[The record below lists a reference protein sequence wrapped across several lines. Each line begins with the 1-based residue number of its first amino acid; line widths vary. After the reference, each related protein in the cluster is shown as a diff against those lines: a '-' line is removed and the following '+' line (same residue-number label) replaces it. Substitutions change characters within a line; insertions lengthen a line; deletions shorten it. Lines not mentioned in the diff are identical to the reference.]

1 MRLSFFTY
9 EYDRNLIGGAGIYA
23 LELTKWLADYGDLD
37 VYSCEVYGAPPDIFK
52 ADWFGKGHGNVTYLS
67 IPGFLRGHGV
77 LSFFYYAAFQRR
89 ADRADVLLVNDFS
102 LGLRSHPK
110 EPSVQIIH
118 HLPSSEPSP
127 HSLGMQNASNRLLVA
142 MERRALERAT
152 IITCDS
158 EDTRRRV
165 IQAYPEQ
172 SDKTRIVPNGVDVE
186 LFRPPVGDRCDSDN
200 RENII
205 LCIARGLEPRKGV
218 KYLIEALPAVTEV
231 TEAKAVI
238 VGQASLSVKKQI
250 VEEAQTLGVL
260 NNIDIVDHVSLH
272 DLVRLY
278 QRAEV
283 TVVPSTLEGF
293 SKPTLESMA
302 CGTPVIGTAVGAV
315 PELLDEVSG
324 ILIKPGDS
332 NAIAEALTALL
343 LDKGRIW
350 KMGQSARRRVMEHFT
365 WRSVVRRILTICE
378 EALAST

>member
-1 MRLSFFTY
+1 M
-9 EYDRNLIGGAGIYA
+9 
-23 LELTKWLADYGDLD
+23 
-37 VYSCEVYGAPPDIFK
+37 YGAPPDIFK
-52 ADWFGKGHGNVTYLS
+52 ADWFGKGHGNVTYLP
-67 IPGFLRGHGV
+67 IPSFLRGHGV
-77 LSFFYYAAFQRR
+77 LSFFYYAAFQRK
-89 ADRADVLLVNDFS
+89 ADRADVLLINDFS

-110 EPSVQIIH
+110 QPSVQIIH
-118 HLPSSEPSP
+118 HLPSSEQSP

-142 MERRALERAT
+142 VERRALERAT

-165 IQAYPEQ
+165 IQTYPEQ

-186 LFRPPVGDRCDSDN
+186 LFRPSIGERCDSN
-200 RENII
+200 SRENII
-205 LCIARGLEPRKGV
+205 LCVARGLEPRKGI

-238 VGQASLSVKKQI
+238 VGQASQSVKKQI

-260 NNIDIVDHVSLH
+260 NNIDIVDPVSLH

-315 PELLDEVSG
+315 PELLDKVSG

-350 KMGQSARRRVMEHFT
+350 KMGQSARRRVMKHFT